1 MQPDPMRWL
10 AGVRVAAHES
20 SICRMKDNAKDDWS
34 AAWAFV
40 GVMIALKVVL
50 GVVIFVYMPL
60 METASL
66 YTVLHLSAI
75 FGLIPLLALGGG
87 GVWFWLRV
95 ARMRLR
101 RRELLRMEWE
111 MEGEEP
117 SVDGIS

>member
-1 MQPDPMRWL
+1 MGQM
-10 AGVRVAAHES
+10 AGVRVAAYES
-20 SICRMKDNAKDDWS
+20 SICRMKDHAKDDWS

-50 GVVIFVYMPL
+50 GVIIFVYMPL
-60 METASL
+60 MESASL

-75 FGLIPLLALGGG
+75 FGLIPLLALAGG
-87 GVWFWLRV
+87 GVLFWLRV
-95 ARMRLR
+95 GRMRLR

-111 MEGEEP
+111 VEREEP